1 MQVPFRCHLH
11 LWGPQSAPRTPPP
24 HLGGALLNVSI
35 LPYSCHKLIY
45 TKVLLFLSGYG
56 FQEANGL
63 LLNLFFSPRSLTG
76 LW

>member
-11 LWGPQSAPRTPPP
+11 LWGPQSAPRTPP